1 MLFGSVWSLSYRN
14 RPGTRTNLI
23 SGKKVAAESRW
34 IIAKYLKV
42 LFMFSAPAVNGR
54 LSPKRYTVAP
64 VPYMP
69 TFGSGKKPEYFWPCG
84 EPGWRNMMKWRA
96 YPGRG
101 KALIAP

>member
-23 SGKKVAAESRW
+23 SGKQVAAESRW